1 MNSDSEKQA
10 CTRRCWWM
18 GAGAGLILA
27 FLLLAFGDWR
37 FFGAV
42 FIGIIVAGVV
52 GFLLN
57 MFLCA
62 DADTQDTASAPRSQA
77 AGAADASTS
86 MAAGAGAA
94 VAAPGRPA
102 AKPANVGT
110 TTPTEFVS
118 ETPEEG
124 DVAQDAAKT
133 GTPKPAVPA
142 STAPKTTASKE
153 TAPKTAAKTTASKT
167 TAPKAAAKP
176 KPKAA
181 PKKTAAKPAGAATA
195 ASVSDRD
202 AAPAPKPKASTAK
215 AAGPKPKTAAAPK
228 AAPKAP
234 TPTTAKAPKQP
245 SAPAEAAPDVLG
257 APRAGGADDFKL
269 IDGVG
274 PKLEQTLNELGF
286 YHFDQMANWGK
297 DEIAWVDARLRFK
310 GRIERDGWVAQA
322 KTLAQKT

>member
-62 DADTQDTASAPRSQA
+62 DADTQDTASAPRSEA

-118 ETPEEG
+118 ETPEAG
-124 DVAQDAAKT
+124 DVAQAKT

-142 STAPKTTASKE
+142 STAPKTTASKTTASKE
-153 TAPKTAAKTTASKT
+153 MAPKTAPKTAAKTTA
-167 TAPKAAAKP
+167 AKP
-176 KPKAA
+176 KPKA
-181 PKKTAAKPAGAATA
+181 TAAKTAT
-195 ASVSDRD
+195 
-202 AAPAPKPKASTAK
+202 
-215 AAGPKPKTAAAPK
+215 PKPKTAAAPK
-228 AAPKAP
+228 AAPEAP
-234 TPTTAKAPKQP
+234 ATAKAPKQP
-245 SAPAEAAPDVLG
+245 SAPAQTAPDVLS